1 VRASGCAGDGSTVQ
15 LFNNQGL
22 AAAANPHHV
31 PVMDAQQNTT
41 RLPTACLP
49 DASAKP
55 VKRRRL
61 DKKRT
66 RPQLLTRDQLDGRT
80 NAARF
85 FDRLV
90 ADIES
95 DLGGADQLST
105 IERSLIEG
113 FAGAAVTLQHLN
125 TQLALGQEI
134 DLSQHAQAVSAMV
147 RVASRLGLQRRQ
159 RDVGLLD
166 PLEYAREHLSP

>member
-1 VRASGCAGDGSTVQ
+1 ME
-15 LFNNQGL
+15 
-22 AAAANPHHV
+22 P
-31 PVMDAQQNTT
+31 QQ
-41 RLPTACLP
+41 LPTACLP
-49 DASAKP
+49 DATAKP
-55 VKRRRL
+55 VKRRS

-66 RPQLLTRDQLDGRT
+66 RPQLLTRAALDGRT

-90 ADIES
+90 ADIEA

-125 TQLALGQEI
+125 TKLALGQPI
-134 DLSQHAQAVSAMV
+134 DLSEHAQAVSGMV
-147 RVASRLGLQRRQ
+147 RVASRLGLERR
-159 RDVGLLD
+159 
-166 PLEYAREHLSP
+166 ARSVLAIDGTVEAPWSPMRERLRAEAAAKEDLAP